1 MKKTILIIL
10 AVLPIVLLI
19 IIAFA
24 GRILSIYQYISVER
38 VEFVDRI
45 GTAYTD
51 DIDFTVPQGGE
62 KSTAI
67 RIYPELATN
76 KNVTYFSGDENICT
90 VDANGVIRGVHYGH
104 TTVSV
109 KTDDGAK
116 VAILNVLVTADV
128 PYSVTISKSE
138 HSMSIGESYAFSAEV
153 DAPVSL
159 DKRVTYSS
167 SDPTIVSVDKL
178 GKITAH
184 AAGEVFITVTTV
196 LGGITDTCKVTVIDS
211 ASAISFDF
219 INAEGVEQTGVGYKV
234 STASLNILDYLVVG
248 DGFDKSD
255 VVIELD
261 SDYATLE
268 NGVITHVR
276 GISGL
281 GTLTAYIGDKNSPDA
296 IIEITFLFI

>member
-10 AVLPIVLLI
+10 AVLPIVLLV

-45 GTAYTD
+45 GTPYAD
-51 DIDFTVPQGGE
+51 DIDFTVPQGGQ
-62 KSTAI
+62 KPTAI

-90 VDANGVIRGVHYGH
+90 VDENGVIYGKHYGH

-109 KTDDGAK
+109 KTEDGAR
-116 VAILNVLVTADV
+116 VAILSVLVTADV
-128 PYSVTISKSE
+128 PYRVIISKSE
-138 HSMSIGESYAFSAEV
+138 HSMRIGESYSLSAEV

-167 SDPTIVSVDKL
+167 SNDAVVSVDKL

-184 AAGEVFITVTTV
+184 SAGEAFITVTTV

-219 INAEGVEQTGVGYKV
+219 TDAEGVEQSGVGYRV
-234 STASLNILDYLVVG
+234 STASLNILDYLVVE
-248 DGFDKSD
+248 DGIDKND
-255 VVIELD
+255 VTIELD
-261 SDYATLE
+261 SDFATLE
-268 NGVITHVR
+268 DGVITHVI
-276 GISGL
+276 GVSGL
-281 GTLTAYIGDKNSPDA
+281 GTLTAYIGDKDSPDA
-296 IIEITFLFI
+296 IIEITFLFT